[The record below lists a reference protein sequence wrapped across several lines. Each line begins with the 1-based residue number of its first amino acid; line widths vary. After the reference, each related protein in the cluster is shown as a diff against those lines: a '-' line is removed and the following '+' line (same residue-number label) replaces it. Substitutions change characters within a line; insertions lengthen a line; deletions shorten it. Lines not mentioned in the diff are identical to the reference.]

1 VTGLDLLTETSAFR
15 NTYGCCWVDNQHNL
29 YFVTKPPC
37 VLLPETDFGD
47 RLRELR
53 HQKGLNQRE
62 LADKV
67 DIDFTYLSKIETGKM
82 SPPSQDT
89 IRKLAEVLDADL
101 DELLVLAG
109 RVPDDVK
116 EVVTQSR
123 EHPAFLR
130 EIKDLGEEELEELRQ
145 KAKEIREKRGQKS
158 SSDSN

>member
-1 VTGLDLLTETSAFR
+1 ME
-15 NTYGCCWVDNQHNL
+15 
-29 YFVTKPPC
+29 
-37 VLLPETDFGD
+37 FGD
-47 RLRELR
+47 RLRTLR

-62 LADKV
+62 LADEV
-67 DIDFTYLSKIETGKM
+67 GVDFTYLSKIETGKM

-89 IRKLAEVLDADL
+89 IRKLADVLDADL

-116 EVVTQSR
+116 GGVTQSR

-145 KAKEIREKRGQKS
+145 KAREIREKRSQES

>member
-1 VTGLDLLTETSAFR
+1 ME
-15 NTYGCCWVDNQHNL
+15 
-29 YFVTKPPC
+29 
-37 VLLPETDFGD
+37 FGD

-53 HQKGLNQRE
+53 HGKGLNQRE
-62 LADKV
+62 LADEV
-67 DIDFTYLSKIETGKM
+67 GIDFTYLSKIETGKM

-89 IRKLAEVLDADL
+89 IRKLADVLGADL

-130 EIKDLGEEELEELRQ
+130 EISDLDEEELAQLRK
-145 KAKEIREKRGQKS
+145 KAKEIREKRNRQS
-158 SSDSN
+158 SSDSD

>member
-1 VTGLDLLTETSAFR
+1 ME
-15 NTYGCCWVDNQHNL
+15 
-29 YFVTKPPC
+29 
-37 VLLPETDFGD
+37 FGD
-47 RLRELR
+47 RLRALR
-53 HQKGLNQRE
+53 HQKGLNQRD

-82 SPPSQDT
+82 SPPSRDT
-89 IRKLAEVLDADL
+89 IRKLADALGADL

-130 EIKDLGEEELEELRQ
+130 EISDMGKEELEELRK
-145 KAKEIREKRGQKS
+145 KAKEIREKRSQES